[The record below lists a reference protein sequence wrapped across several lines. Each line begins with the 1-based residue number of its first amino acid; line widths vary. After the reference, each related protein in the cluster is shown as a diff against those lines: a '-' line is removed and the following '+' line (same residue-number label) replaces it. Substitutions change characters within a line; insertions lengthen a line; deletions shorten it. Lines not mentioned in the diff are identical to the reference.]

1 VAAVASADDMDV
13 DVEVR
18 DYMMRSISVD
28 VGGEPDA
35 RVYVCPDRSAQFYAT
50 VTVANG
56 SGQYMLAVFESK
68 TESAGAR
75 GEEP

>member
-1 VAAVASADDMDV
+1 MDV

-28 VGGEPDA
+28 VGGEADA
-35 RVYVCPDRSAQFYAT
+35 RVFVCPDRSAEYYAT

-68 TESAGAR
+68 SEAAGAR
-75 GEEP
+75 DEGLGR